1 MFFDL
6 RGRKQNTYEAKKM
19 FLTGL
24 SGVLLS
30 GILMTAG
37 CEDAEV
43 SEGAS
48 SSKEPVTLEYFRD
61 ETTEDNK
68 EEPAAKEASG
78 DSGIILVESS
88 APSKV
93 RYKEVENI
101 VNLYRDSGE
110 AARDEI
116 NKNLEALMEK
126 DPESAMQWEEIIN
139 LWGAVESSSPNE
151 YNTLN
156 PDILPDGLSETD
168 SLCLVVLGYQLNADG
183 SMKDE
188 LIGRLETA
196 KRSAEKYP
204 NSVIL
209 CTGGGTAFNNL
220 KATEAGEMKKWLIN
234 HGIDESRVI
243 AEQSSLT
250 TGENAIYSL
259 EILNRDYPQVCD
271 IAIITSDYH
280 MATGE
285 LLFGAES
292 ILRYQVDGISKYK
305 IVSNAAY
312 MASSDTLSKKFQ
324 ATSLKELYSDALN
337 NHN

>member
-6 RGRKQNTYEAKKM
+6 RGRKQNTYEAKKV

-24 SGVLLS
+24 SGFLLS

-37 CEDAEV
+37 CENTEIKEDSAAGKESV
-43 SEGAS
+43 TIAS
-48 SSKEPVTLEYFRD
+48 LQQKETPE
-61 ETTEDNK
+61 ETK

-78 DSGIILVESS
+78 NSGNIITETP
-88 APSKV
+88 APAKV
-93 RYKEVENI
+93 RYKEVEKI
-101 VNLYRDSGE
+101 INLYLNSGE

-116 NKNLEALMEK
+116 NENLETLREKNPEAAL
-126 DPESAMQWEEIIN
+126 QWEEIIN
-139 LWGAVESSSPNE
+139 LWSAVESSSPNE

-168 SLCLVVLGYQLNADG
+168 SLCLVVLGYQLNYDG

-209 CTGGGTAFNNL
+209 CTGGGTALSNL
-220 KATEAGEMKKWLIN
+220 KATEAGEMKKWLID

-243 AEQSSLT
+243 AEQSSLS

-259 EILNRDYPQVCD
+259 EILNRDYPEVCD

-312 MASSDTLSKKFQ
+312 MASSDTLSKNFQ
-324 ATSLKELYSDALN
+324 ATSLKELYSDSI
-337 NHN
+337 NH